1 MKDRLIKL
9 LEVKSIVTLCLTAA
23 ATYGFIVGKVP
34 TELFGTWFGMI
45 LVYFFNKD
53 KTPKE

>member
-1 MKDRLIKL
+1 MKERIIKL
-9 LEVKSIVTLCLTAA
+9 LEVKSIVTLSLTAA

-53 KTPKE
+53 KTPRE